1 MDKTKI
7 PFPIPDIGVNLE
19 SQDQFVQNRGVHF
32 EHYAALPSP
41 IGLKDRGDYRRS
53 DLYDSVSSN
62 GMIYKKAGCFI
73 GVITS
78 NSKRKT
84 QSDGGIVDYSTARLS
99 LPRFY
104 EDGSEIH
111 LAPGDRVFIKDLE
124 VLVPN
129 YQRVEHNPGGLDR
142 AQFPIKC
149 VDHLMDSR
157 GIEYKQGVHFKL
169 KDGQIQWID
178 GKDNP
183 GTDPDTGNGRIYSI
197 RYKYNAHWYITEIP
211 NEVRV
216 AQSFDENGEKVAQR
230 MPYSAIIQ
238 REYVYY
244 NQNNDVDKDTGRQKE
259 VRNIERPKEPVKVV
273 DEYQVKV
280 DMTDVNGTDNLD
292 DIEQ

>member
-1 MDKTKI
+1 MDKIKI
-7 PFPIPDIGVNLE
+7 PFPIPDIGINLE

-53 DLYDSVSSN
+53 DLYDSASSN

-84 QSDGGIVDYSTARLS
+84 QSDGGIIDYSTARLA

-129 YQRVEHNPGGLDR
+129 YQRIEHNPGGLDR

-149 VDHLMDSR
+149 VEHLMDSR
-157 GIEYKQGVHFKL
+157 GIEYKQGVHFKIR
-169 KDGQIQWID
+169 DGQIEWID
-178 GKDNP
+178 GRDNP
-183 GTDPDTGNGRIYSI
+183 GTDPDTGNGRVYSV

-230 MPYSAIIQ
+230 MPYSAVIQ

-244 NQNNDVDKDTGRQKE
+244 NQNNDKDKELGRQKE
-259 VRNIERPKEPVKVV
+259 VRNVEPPKEPVHVI
-273 DEYQVKV
+273 DEYEVKV
-280 DMTDVNGTDNLD
+280 DMADINGTDNLD